1 MVVTL
6 TEYTSKR
13 RLIAAS
19 NNEIWWEDDVAAGG
33 MVELDTS
40 SGAIDTT
47 DQLNMFEAYQKALI
61 VNGAN
66 LKIADFGFTKLTIT
80 ALTDNRCPAKG
91 DLLTQDQ
98 TGGDFAYM
106 IVDFVNAARTNIYGY
121 AYYAGSAT
129 TFLTTIAIS
138 SSDGI
143 ASMDPN
149 PIPDANISA
158 VTAPPHWRDWTPY
171 PDVTIDG
178 AVISYGSMPDKAYLG
193 CLYNGRAVIS
203 GNPQEPNQW
212 YMSRQTNIF
221 DWAYIANDD
230 QSPVYG
236 GQGDLGEAADI
247 IRCLA
252 PYKDD
257 YLIIGCASSV
267 FVMFGDPM
275 HGGQLRELTLTTG
288 IFGANSYCWDNNN
301 NFYFWGNNGLYK
313 TTIPGVPQCVSQF
326 KLPRIVTD
334 EAASPST
341 HRITLLYD
349 NDRHGILVC
358 ITFLADGSNS
368 NYWYDLNSIDEQGVG
383 GFFPESYPD
392 ACGIYSG
399 IYYDSNT
406 ASLKGLVLGCT
417 DGYIRKFDD
426 TVKSDV
432 VGQQSNAINS
442 YVNIGPI
449 PMSGIPNREGTLS
462 GVDLTVAGGGSD
474 GSQSDSNDVDFKV
487 YTART
492 SEQVI
497 ERLNAN
503 TNPNF
508 AGTFA
513 GPGNVRGTT
522 RRQTVRNAYLGLR
535 LQNTTAGESWAFE
548 DLFIHL
554 KDSGRKK

>member
-1 MVVTL
+1 MPVTL
-6 TEYTSKR
+6 TEYSNKR
-13 RLIAAS
+13 RLVAAGR
-19 NNEIWWEDDVAAGG
+19 NEIWWEDDMAAGG
-33 MVELDTS
+33 MTELVAANGD
-40 SGAIDTT
+40 IDTT

-66 LKIADFGFTKLTIT
+66 LKIADFGNSVLDLGSGNEMTT
-80 ALTDNRCPAKG
+80 PPGKG
-91 DLLTQDQ
+91 DLLTQAGTDA
-98 TGGDFAYM
+98 TI
-106 IVDFVNAARTNIYGY
+106 IVDHIDSTKRYIYGY
-121 AYYAGSAT
+121 VSGTFNT
-129 TFLTTIAIS
+129 TGNIAQTLQADDS
-138 SSDGI
+138 LD
-143 ASMDPN
+143 AMDPN
-149 PIPDANISA
+149 PISA
-158 VTAPPHWRDWTPY
+158 TLDDITVGPHWYDLTVNPS
-171 PDVTIDG
+171 IG
-178 AVISYGSMPDKAYLG
+178 SKSYGSLPTIAYLG
-193 CLYNGRAVIS
+193 CLYNGRAVLS
-203 GNPQEPNQW
+203 GDPAAPNQW
-212 YMSRQTNIF
+212 YMSRQTNIW

-236 GQGDLGEAADI
+236 GQGDLGESPDI

-326 KLPRIVTD
+326 KLPRIVKD

-358 ITFLADGSNS
+358 ITLLTDGSNS
-368 NYWYDLNSIDEQGVG
+368 NYWYDLNALDEQETG
-383 GFFPESYPD
+383 GFFPETYPD

-399 IYYDSNT
+399 IYYNSNT

-417 DGYIRKFDD
+417 DGYIRTFDD

-432 VGQQSNAINS
+432 VGQASNAINS

-449 PMSGIPNREGTLS
+449 PMSAVINREGTLS
-462 GVDLTVAGGGSD
+462 GIDLTVAGVRPTGDADDSD
-474 GSQSDSNDVDFKV
+474 DVDFKV
-487 YTART
+487 YSART
-492 SEQVI
+492 SEKVLK
-497 ERLNAN
+497 RMNLNV
-503 TNPNF
+503 NPDF
-508 AGTFA
+508 AGTFT
-513 GPGNVRGTT
+513 GPGSVRGTT
-522 RRQTVRNAYLGLR
+522 RRQTVRNTSLGLR
-535 LQNTTAGESWAFE
+535 LQNTTADESWGFE
-548 DLFIHL
+548 DLYIHL

>member
-1 MVVTL
+1 MAITL
-6 TEYTSKR
+6 TEYTNLR
-13 RLIAAS
+13 RLVAAA
-19 NNEIWWEDDVAAGG
+19 NNEIWYEDDMAAGG
-33 MVELDTS
+33 MTELVAANGD
-40 SGAIDTT
+40 IDTT

-66 LKIADFGFTKLTIT
+66 LKIADFGNTKITIT

-98 TGGDFAYM
+98 TGGDYAYM
-106 IVDFVNAARTNIYGY
+106 IVDFVNTARTNIYGY
-121 AYYAGSAT
+121 AYYAGDAT
-129 TFLTTIAIS
+129 AFVTTIDIS
-138 SSDGI
+138 SNDGTG
-143 ASMDPN
+143 SMDPN
-149 PIPDANISA
+149 PIPNANISA
-158 VTAPPHWRDWTPY
+158 VTAPPHWYDWTAY

-178 AVISYGSMPDKAYLG
+178 VITSYGSLPDKAYLG
-193 CLYNGRAVIS
+193 CLYNGRAVLA
-203 GNPQEPNQW
+203 GNPAEPNQW
-212 YMSRQTNIF
+212 YMSRQNNIF
-221 DWAYIANDD
+221 DWAYFANDD
-230 QSPVYG
+230 QSPVKG

-247 IRCLA
+247 IRSLA

-257 YLIIGCASSV
+257 YLDIGCASSV
-267 FVMFGDPM
+267 FILFGDPM
-275 HGGQLRELTLTTG
+275 HGGELRELTLTTG

-313 TTIPGVPQCVSQF
+313 TTVPGVPVCVSQF
-326 KLPRIVTD
+326 KLPRIVKD
-334 EAASPST
+334 EAASPAT
-341 HRITLLYD
+341 HRVTLLYD
-349 NDRHGILVC
+349 NDRHGILVA
-358 ITFLADGSNS
+358 ITLLADGSNS
-368 NYWYDLNSIDEQGVG
+368 NYWYDLNSLDEQETG

-399 IYYDSNT
+399 IYYNSNT

-417 DGYIRKFDD
+417 DGYIRTFDD

-449 PMSGIPNREGTLS
+449 PMSDVPQREGTLS
-462 GVDLTVAGGGSD
+462 GVDLTVAGGGIG
-474 GSQSDSNDVDFKV
+474 GSQSDSDDVDFKV

-508 AGTFA
+508 AGTFV

-522 RRQTVRNAYLGLR
+522 RRQTVRNSSLGLR
-535 LQNTTAGESWAFE
+535 LQNTTADESWGFE

>member
-40 SGAIDTT
+40 GGAIDTT

-66 LKIADFGFTKLTIT
+66 LKIADFGFTKLTVT

-91 DLLTQDQ
+91 DLLTQHQ
-98 TGGDFAYM
+98 TADNHAYM
-106 IVDFVNAARTNIYGY
+106 IVDFVNTARTEIYGY
-121 AYYAGSAT
+121 AFYDGAAT
-129 TFLTTIAIS
+129 IFLTTVDIVS
-138 SSDGI
+138 NDGI
-143 ASMDPN
+143 GSMDPN
-149 PIPDANISA
+149 PIPNANISA

-178 AVISYGSMPDKAYLG
+178 TVVSYGSMPNKAYLG
-193 CLYNGRAVIS
+193 CLYNGRAVLS
-203 GNPQEPNQW
+203 GNPEEPNQW
-212 YMSRQTNIF
+212 YMSRQNNIY
-221 DWAYIANDD
+221 DWQYIANDD
-230 QSPVYG
+230 QSPVKG
-236 GQGDLGEAADI
+236 KQGDLGEAGDI
-247 IRCLA
+247 VRSLS

-257 YLIIGCASSV
+257 YLSIGCASSA

-275 HGGQLRELTLTTG
+275 YGGELRELTLTTG

-358 ITFLADGSNS
+358 ITLLSDGSNS

-383 GFFPESYPD
+383 GFFPESYLD

-462 GVDLTVAGGGSD
+462 GVDLTVAGGGSG
-474 GSQSDSNDVDFKV
+474 GSQLDSDDVDFKV

-492 SEQVI
+492 SEQVL
-497 ERLNAN
+497 ERLSAN
-503 TNPNF
+503 TNPKF
-508 AGTFA
+508 AGTFV

-522 RRQTVRNAYLGLR
+522 RRQTVRDSYLGLR

>member
-1 MVVTL
+1 MAIIL
-6 TEYTSKR
+6 TEYANLR
-13 RLIAAS
+13 RLVTAGT
-19 NNEIWWEDDVAAGG
+19 NEIWWEDDVTAGG

-47 DQLNMFEAYQKALI
+47 DQLNMFEAYQKVLI

-66 LKIADFGFTKLTIT
+66 LKIADFGFTKLTVA

-91 DLLTQDQ
+91 DILTQHQ
-98 TGGDFAYM
+98 TADNHAYM
-106 IVDFVNAARTNIYGY
+106 IVDFVNTARTEIYGY
-121 AYYAGSAT
+121 AYYDGAAT
-129 TFLTTIAIS
+129 AFLTTVDIVS
-138 SSDGI
+138 NDGI
-143 ASMDPN
+143 GSMDPN
-149 PIPDANISA
+149 PILNANISA

-178 AVISYGSMPDKAYLG
+178 VVVSYGSMPDKAYLG
-193 CLYNGRAVIS
+193 CLYNGRAVLA
-203 GNPQEPNQW
+203 GNPREPNQW
-212 YMSRQTNIF
+212 YMSRQNNIY
-221 DWAYIANDD
+221 DWAYFANDD

-236 GQGDLGEAADI
+236 GQGDLGELSDI
-247 IRCLA
+247 IRSLS

-257 YLIIGCASSV
+257 YLNIGCASSA

-275 HGGQLRELTLTTG
+275 HGGELRELTLTTG

-313 TTIPGVPQCVSQF
+313 TTIPGVPVCVSQF
-326 KLPRIVTD
+326 KLPRIVKD
-334 EAASPST
+334 EAASPAT

-349 NDRHGILVC
+349 NDRHGIIVA
-358 ITFLADGSNS
+358 ITVLTTGANS
-368 NYWYDLNSIDEQGVG
+368 NYWYDLNAIDEQGIG
-383 GFFPESYPD
+383 GFFPESYATD
-392 ACGIYSG
+392 CAIYSG
-399 IYYDSNT
+399 IYYNSNT

-417 DGYIRKFDD
+417 DGYIRTFDD
-426 TVKSDV
+426 TVKNDV
-432 VGQQSNAINS
+432 PASGVEAIES
-442 YVNIGPI
+442 HVSLGPI
-449 PMSGIPNREGTLS
+449 PMSNILQREGILS
-462 GVDLTVAGGGSD
+462 GIDLTVAGGGIG
-474 GSQSDSNDVDFKV
+474 GSQSDSDDVDFKV

-492 SEQVI
+492 SEQVL
-497 ERLNAN
+497 ERLYAN